1 MLNIVLYEPEIPPNT
16 GNLIRL
22 CANSGARLHLIEPL
36 GFSMNT
42 KALRRAGLDYHEA
55 AEVRRW
61 PTIDA
66 CWTSLGAISTSAGQS
81 AERTV
86 GIPAEWP
93 AEWPTERP
101 KDSPTGGPVG
111 TRFPRTWAATT
122 RGDTLHTDIT
132 YREGDILLFGPES
145 RGLPDPVLED
155 DRVTSWIRIP
165 MRAGSRSLN
174 LSNAVSIVLYEAWR
188 QLSFAGSETTA
199 ASRAQVHS
207 DAPSPRAGHTG
218 HRS

>member
-55 AEVRRW
+55 AEVRCW

-66 CWTSLGAISTSAGQS
+66 CWTSLGATSTSAAHPS
-81 AERTV
+81 ERTAA
-86 GIPAEWP
+86 IP
-93 AEWPTERP
+93 TDRLM
-101 KDSPTGGPVG
+101 D
-111 TRFPRTWAATT
+111 TRSPRTWAATT
-122 RGDTLHTDIT
+122 RGRALHTDFA